1 MKQKIRESGIKIS
14 FSLLTILGSFTYF
27 MIFAAING
35 TLGSLLASGV
45 TISGVCAISKYLNE
59 TFNIGVAINLPYY
72 SFIIICLVCGLL
84 RGVLRYVEQYSN
96 HYIAFKLL
104 AILRDKL
111 FICLRKLAPSKVDD
125 KNKGSLISM
134 LTSDV
139 ETLEVFYAH
148 TLSPICIAF
157 LYFITIFL
165 FIGFIFSFYLS
176 LVFLLAYL
184 VIGIIL
190 PIIYSKSLEKV
201 GVEYRTTFADFNSFF
216 LDSIKGVKEINLND
230 NSSSRKEKLDTK
242 NKILLDKTKLIKQ
255 KTSLCT
261 CISEFAVTFFIF
273 LSLAIGLIL
282 VIYLGLPFNMMLIG
296 VCAIFSGFGPALS
309 LANLPSNLNQTFAS
323 GDRILKLLKEQP
335 LTKEITSKQDFVFN
349 NLEVNNLSFSYDNQ
363 INILDDVS
371 FKVNKGEIIGI
382 IGDSGSGK
390 STILKLLLRF
400 YNANSGSIK
409 YNNIDINQIN
419 TTSLLNNVTL
429 VSQSTYLFDDTILNN
444 LKIANKNASL
454 EQIKQACKKASIDQF
469 IESLKDG
476 YESRVGQLGDNI
488 SAGEKQR
495 IGLARA
501 FLSNANLILL
511 DEPTSNVDS
520 INEGIILNSIKQEC
534 KDKTVILVSHRKSTM
549 AICNRIYKIEK
560 GKIVE

>member
-1 MKQKIRESGIKIS
+1 MKQKIRQSGIKIS
-14 FSLLTILGSFTYF
+14 FSLLTLLGSFAYF

-35 TLGSLLASGV
+35 TLGALLASGV
-45 TISGVCAISKYLNE
+45 TISGVGAISKYLYE
-59 TFNIGVAINLPYY
+59 SLNIGAQINIPYY
-72 SFIIICLVCGLL
+72 VFIIICLICGLF
-84 RGVLRYVEQYSN
+84 RGVLRYIEQYSN

-111 FICLRKLAPSKVDD
+111 FICLRKLAPAKVDD
-125 KNKGSLISM
+125 KNKGALISM

-148 TLSPICIAF
+148 TLSPICIAT
-157 LYFITIFL
+157 LYFITVFL

-176 LVFLLAYL
+176 LVFLVSYI

-190 PIIYSKSLEKV
+190 PIIYSKYLEKD
-201 GVEYRTTFADFNSFF
+201 GVNYRNCFSDFNSFF

-230 NSSSRKEKLDTK
+230 NSSSRRKILDEKNTELLDNTK
-242 NKILLDKTKLIKQ
+242 NIKT

-261 CISEFAVTFFIF
+261 CISELFVTLFI
-273 LSLAIGLIL
+273 LISLVVGIL
-282 VIYLGLPFNMMLIG
+282 LVQYLKLPANYMLIG
-296 VCAIFSGFGPALS
+296 VCTIFSSFGPALA

-323 GDRILKLLKEQP
+323 GDRILKLMKEKP
-335 LTKEITSKQDFVFN
+335 VVEPVSNGAKFN
-349 NLEVNNLSFSYDNQ
+349 FNKLEVNHLSFNYPNQ
-363 INILDDVS
+363 NNILNDVS

-382 IGDSGSGK
+382 IGDSGCGK

-400 YNANSGSIK
+400 YKVNDNCIK
-409 YNNIDINQIN
+409 YNDLDINTID
-419 TTSLLNNVTL
+419 TISLLNNVTL

-444 LKIANKNASL
+444 LKIANPNASL
-454 EQIKQACKKASIDQF
+454 SEIKQACKKASIDQF

-476 YESRVGQLGDNI
+476 YDTKVGQLGSNI

-495 IGLARA
+495 LGLARA
-501 FLSNANLILL
+501 FISKANLILL

-520 INEGIILNSIKQEC
+520 INEGIILNSIKNEC

-549 AICNRIYKIEK
+549 AICNRIYKMEN
-560 GKIVE
+560 GKIID

>member
-1 MKQKIRESGIKIS
+1 MKQKIRQSGIKIS
-14 FSLLTILGSFTYF
+14 FSLLTLLGSFTYF
-27 MIFAAING
+27 MLFASING

-45 TISGVCAISKYLNE
+45 TISGICAISKYLNE
-59 TFNIGVAINLPYY
+59 AFNIGASINIPYY
-72 SFIIICLVCGLL
+72 VFIIICIVCGLL
-84 RGVLRYVEQYSN
+84 RGVLRYIEQYSN

-111 FICLRKLAPSKVDD
+111 FIYLRKLAPAKIDD

-148 TLSPICIAF
+148 TLSPICISI
-157 LYFITIFL
+157 LYFLTVFL

-176 LVFLLAYL
+176 LVYLLAYL
-184 VIGIIL
+184 VIGIVL

-201 GVEYRTTFADFNSFF
+201 GVEYRTSFSSFNDFF

-230 NSSSRKEKLDTK
+230 NSLSRKSELKLK
-242 NKILLDKTKLIKQ
+242 NNELLTKTKIIKQ
-255 KTSLCT
+255 KTSLCS

-282 VIYLGLPFNMMLIG
+282 VIYLNLPFNYMLIG
-296 VCAIFSGFGPALS
+296 LCCIFSGFGPALS

-323 GDRILKLLKEQP
+323 GDRILKLLKEEP
-335 LTKEITSKQDFVFN
+335 LTKEITSKQDFEFN
-349 NLEVNNLSFSYDNQ
+349 NLEVSNLSFSYTNQ
-363 INILDDVS
+363 SPILKNVS
-371 FKVNKGEIIGI
+371 FKVNKGEIVGI

-400 YNANSGSIK
+400 YNSNEGFIK
-409 YNNIDINQIN
+409 YNGIDINQIN
-419 TTSLLNNVTL
+419 TSSLLNNVTL
-429 VSQSTYLFDDTILNN
+429 VSQQTYLFDDTILNN
-444 LKIANKNASL
+444 LKIANKNASID
-454 EQIKQACKKASIDQF
+454 QIKQACKKASIDQF
-469 IESLKDG
+469 ISSLKDG
-476 YESRVGQLGDNI
+476 YNSRVGQLGDNI

-549 AICNRIYKIEK
+549 AICNKIYKMEDGIISE
-560 GKIVE
+560 

>member
-1 MKQKIRESGIKIS
+1 MKQKIRQSGIKIS
-14 FSLLTILGSFTYF
+14 FSLLTLLGSFAYF
-27 MIFAAING
+27 MVFAAING
-35 TLGSLLASGV
+35 TLGALLASGV
-45 TISGVCAISKYLNE
+45 TISGVGAISKYLYE
-59 TFNIGVAINLPYY
+59 SLNIGAPINIPYY
-72 SFIIICLVCGLL
+72 VFIIICLICGLF
-84 RGVLRYVEQYSN
+84 RGVLRYIEQYSN

-111 FICLRKLAPSKVDD
+111 FICLRKLAPAKVDD
-125 KNKGSLISM
+125 KNKGALISM

-148 TLSPICIAF
+148 TLSPICIAT
-157 LYFITIFL
+157 LYFITVFL

-176 LVFLLAYL
+176 LVFLVSYI

-190 PIIYSKSLEKV
+190 PIIYSKYLEKD
-201 GVEYRTTFADFNSFF
+201 GVNYRNCFSDFNSFF

-230 NSSSRKEKLDTK
+230 NSSSRRKILDEKNTQLLDNTK
-242 NKILLDKTKLIKQ
+242 NIKT

-261 CISEFAVTFFIF
+261 CISELFVTLFI
-273 LSLAIGLIL
+273 LISLVVGIL
-282 VIYLGLPFNMMLIG
+282 LVQYLKLPANYMLIG
-296 VCAIFSGFGPALS
+296 VCTIFSSFGPALA

-323 GDRILKLLKEQP
+323 GDRILKLMKEKP
-335 LTKEITSKQDFVFN
+335 IVEPINNRTKFN
-349 NLEVNNLSFSYDNQ
+349 FNKLEVNHLSFNYPNQ
-363 INILDDVS
+363 DNILNDVS

-382 IGDSGSGK
+382 IGDSGCGK

-400 YNANSGSIK
+400 YKVNDNCIK
-409 YNNIDINQIN
+409 YNDLDINTID

-444 LKIANKNASL
+444 LKIANPNASL
-454 EQIKQACKKASIDQF
+454 NEIKQACKKASIDQF

-476 YESRVGQLGDNI
+476 YDTKVGQLGSNI

-495 IGLARA
+495 LGLARA
-501 FLSNANLILL
+501 FISKANLILL

-520 INEGIILNSIKQEC
+520 INEGIILNSIKNEC

-549 AICNRIYKIEK
+549 AICNRIYKMEN
-560 GKIVE
+560 GKIID